1 MHRIFVYVAKQRRLQ
16 TERVAKAAAERR
28 DRIARV
34 QVSDEVWAAFR
45 VGLRTTPVNVA
56 LGELVR
62 REVGR
67 KARRS
72 ARDAG
77 GIEVALADAR
87 EVADELSSLIA
98 RLERTAAN
106 DLRSGHSGPSFG
118 TEPPLSGQSA
128 LRGEE

>member
-1 MHRIFVYVAKQRRLQ
+1 MMHSILVYMSKQRRLHA
-16 TERVAKAAAERR
+16 ERAAKEAADRR

-45 VGLRTTPVNVA
+45 AGLGTTPVNVA

-72 ARDAG
+72 ANDAG
-77 GIEVALADAR
+77 GIQVALADAR
-87 EVADELSSLIA
+87 EVADELTSLIA
-98 RLERTAAN
+98 RFEHDGSANEPAAQPE
-106 DLRSGHSGPSFG
+106 GQ
-118 TEPPLSGQSA
+118 PPPHA
-128 LRGEE
+128 R